1 MVKLLEKYYKT
12 ASGVNIEEY
21 LIDTDA
27 EVADL
32 PKAPAGS
39 FAVSAET
46 GTVFYA
52 NSNGEWTV
60 KE

>member
-1 MVKLLEKYYKT
+1 MFTLIETYYKT
-12 ASGVNIEEY
+12 AAGHNIEEY

-32 PKAPAGS
+32 PNAPAGS

-52 NSNGEWTV
+52 NSSGEWTV